1 MYFHI
6 ILLTTHNHK
15 APPITP
21 TAIPQLVPMLSEG
34 HGYSLLSGAFTL
46 IVADF

>member
-6 ILLTTHNHK
+6 ILLTTHK